1 MPTSPNNI
9 YEKIYL
15 VRHGETTSNL
25 KQTWRTASET
35 LTATGIEQA
44 NKAAKRVSSL
54 PIDKMYASTAERTL
68 KTAEIIC
75 AHIDLEFEGN
85 ELFYE
90 EKTPTSIQGLI
101 HKKNPDNPIEQ
112 YIQALLA
119 NSEDADFRYEDEENL
134 WERKE
139 RIEKILTFLTTAPEA
154 NILVVTHGNIL
165 KMLAAYI
172 ILGQDCTAKELY
184 LCSQRLK
191 TSNTGITLLEYTND
205 AWRMLIWNDHEHF
218 AE

>member
-1 MPTSPNNI
+1 MK
-9 YEKIYL
+9 KIYL

-25 KQTWRTASET
+25 RQTWRTASES
-35 LTATGIEQA
+35 LTSTGIEQA
-44 NKAAKRVSSL
+44 KKAAKRVSSL

-68 KTAEIIC
+68 KTAELIC
-75 AHIDLEFEGN
+75 DHTDLEFERSA
-85 ELFYE
+85 LFYE
-90 EKTPTSIQGLI
+90 EKTPTSIQGLV
-101 HKKNPDNPIEQ
+101 HTKTPDNPIEQ

-119 NSEDADFRYEDEENL
+119 NSEDPDFHYEDEENL

-139 RIEKILTFLTTAPEA
+139 RIAAILSFLTAAPED

-172 ILGQDCTAKELY
+172 ILGPDCTAKELY

-191 TSNTGITLLEYTND
+191 TSNTGITLLEYTD
-205 AWRMLIWNDHEHF
+205 SAWRMLIWNDHEHF